1 MNDTPITAAS
11 RGLFSCHVCG
21 LVSKAPQAGGP
32 SHCPRCSAKLH
43 FRKPNSVARS
53 WALLIAAGIMYV
65 PANLLPMMETS
76 SLFGS
81 QDDTIMSGVI
91 YLWHSGSWDLALVVF
106 IASVM
111 VPLLKLIALTLLLV
125 SVQRRSVWQP
135 VQRTRLYRLVEFVGR
150 WSMLDIYVV
159 TILAALVQIGSLATI
174 KAGPAAMAFGA
185 VVVLTM
191 FSAMQFD
198 PRLIWDPL
206 QKERQ
211 EHE

>member
-1 MNDTPITAAS
+1 MNETPVTAAAC
-11 RGLFSCHVCG
+11 GLLSCHVCG
-21 LVSKAPQAGGP
+21 LVSKAARPGG
-32 SHCPRCSAKLH
+32 STHCPRCSAKLH
-43 FRKPNSVARS
+43 FRKPNSVART

-65 PANLLPMMETS
+65 PANLLPMMETR

-91 YLWHSGSWDLALVVF
+91 YLWTSGSWDLALVVF
-106 IASVM
+106 IASIM
-111 VPLLKLIALTLLLV
+111 VPLMKLIALTLLLV

-135 VQRTRLYRLVEFVGR
+135 VQRTRLYRLVELVGR

-191 FSAMQFD
+191 FAAMQFD

-206 QKERQ
+206 QKERPI
-211 EHE
+211 HE

>member
-1 MNDTPITAAS
+1 MNKTPVTAAAC
-11 RGLFSCHVCG
+11 GLLSCHVCG
-21 LVSKAPQAGGP
+21 LVSKAPRTGG
-32 SHCPRCSAKLH
+32 STHCPRCSARLH
-43 FRKPNSVARS
+43 FRKPDSVGRT
-53 WALLIAAGIMYV
+53 WALLIAAAIMYV
-65 PANLLPMMETS
+65 PANLLPMMETR

-91 YLWHSGSWDLALVVF
+91 YLWSSGSWDLALVVF
-106 IASVM
+106 IASIM
-111 VPLLKLIALTLLLV
+111 VPLLKLIAISFLLV
-125 SVQRRSVWQP
+125 SVQRCSVWQP
-135 VQRTRLYRLVEFVGR
+135 VQRTRLYRLVELVGR

-191 FSAMQFD
+191 FAAMQFD

-206 QKERQ
+206 QKERKY
-211 EHE
+211 HE

>member
-1 MNDTPITAAS
+1 MNETPVTAAAC
-11 RGLFSCHVCG
+11 GLLSCHVCG
-21 LVSKAPQAGGP
+21 LVSKAPRTGG
-32 SHCPRCSAKLH
+32 STHCPRCSAKLH
-43 FRKPNSVARS
+43 FRKPNSVART

-65 PANLLPMMETS
+65 PANLLPMMETR

-81 QDDTIMSGVI
+81 QDDTIISGVI
-91 YLWHSGSWDLALVVF
+91 YLWTSGSWDLALVVF
-106 IASVM
+106 IASIM
-111 VPLLKLIALTLLLV
+111 VPLMKLIALTLLLV

-135 VQRTRLYRLVEFVGR
+135 VQRTRLYRLVELVGR

-191 FSAMQFD
+191 FAAMQFD

-206 QKERQ
+206 QKERPI
-211 EHE
+211 HE